1 MKKYLLCYL
10 LITVVSP
17 MTKAQQKKPVGIYM
31 LQGVREMASGFE
43 LKADSTFEFFF
54 SYGALDRYGKGKWKQ
69 EGNKIIL
76 NSSPKPG
83 KDFKLTDSSKT
94 AGEFIFLQ
102 FDLKNTV
109 LNNYIYAY
117 SGKLKNDEYPARANG
132 SGLIKLPATT
142 DSIHVLF
149 EFVPERESVFSLNTK
164 NFNHF
169 TFTMEPWITDVYF
182 IDFSLTLSENKL
194 EGKHPL
200 ITKEHCEYVK
210 EN

>member
-1 MKKYLLCYL
+1 MKKYSLVFLLL
-10 LITVVSP
+10 LIVTA
-17 MTKAQQKKPVGIYM
+17 MTNAQQKSPVGTYL

-69 EGNKIIL
+69 QGNKIIF
-76 NSSPKPG
+76 NSSPHQG
-83 KDFKLTDSSKT
+83 KDFKLTDSSKKDG
-94 AGEFIFLQ
+94 AFIFLQ
-102 FDLKNTV
+102 FDLKNPV

-117 SGKLKNDEYPARANG
+117 SGKLKNDEYPVRANG
-132 SGLIKLPATT
+132 SGLIKLPVTT

-169 TFTMEPWITDVYF
+169 TFTLEPWITDVYF
-182 IDFSLTLSENKL
+182 IYFSLTLADNKL

>member
-1 MKKYLLCYL
+1 MKKYFLFCL
-10 LITVVSP
+10 LIPLMST
-17 MTKAQQKKPVGIYM
+17 MTKAQQKNPVGAYM

-54 SYGALDRYGKGKWKQ
+54 SYGALDRFGKGTWKQ
-69 EGNKIIL
+69 QGNQIIL
-76 NSSPKPG
+76 NSNPHPG

-94 AGEFIFLQ
+94 AGAFIFLQ
-102 FDLKNTV
+102 FDLKNPV

-117 SGKLKNDEYPARANG
+117 SGKLKNEEYPVRAN
-132 SGLIKLPATT
+132 SNGLIKLPVTT

-169 TFTMEPWITDVYF
+169 TFALEPWITDVYF
-182 IDFSLTLSENKL
+182 IDFRLTLTDNKL
-194 EGKHPL
+194 GGKHPL
-200 ITKEHCEYVK
+200 LTKEHCEYIK